1 MKKTILM
8 ATIICVLFFVMSSMC
23 FADDVIHGCV
33 GKFTGILRVVSST
46 SKCLPIESPISWNIQ
61 GPQGLQGVQGLP
73 GVANGITAAA
83 YAYVNSNGT
92 FVPAIPPSEA
102 VLRVDY
108 ASSSPGNYF
117 LVLDPAVFPSSF
129 QPRCIV
135 NTLTPGV
142 TCAQWGGTAAEAQI
156 DCHDANH
163 VLTDASFSVICV
175 Q

>member
-73 GVANGITAAA
+73 GVANGITA
-83 YAYVNSNGT
+83 VM
-92 FVPAIPPSEA
+92 P
-102 VLRVDY
+102 
-108 ASSSPGNYF
+108 
-117 LVLDPAVFPSSF
+117 
-129 QPRCIV
+129 
-135 NTLTPGV
+135 TLTATVRLCPQYHPLRRYLEW
-142 TCAQWGGTAAEAQI
+142 TMRRPRP
-156 DCHDANH
+156 
-163 VLTDASFSVICV
+163 VIIS
-175 Q
+175 